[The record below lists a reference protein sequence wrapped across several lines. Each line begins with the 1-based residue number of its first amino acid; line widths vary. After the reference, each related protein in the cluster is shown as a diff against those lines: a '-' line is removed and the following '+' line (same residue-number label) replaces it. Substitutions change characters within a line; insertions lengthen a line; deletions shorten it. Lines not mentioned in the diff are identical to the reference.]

1 MVASPSDHMAN
12 ERTFLAWVRT
22 GIALVGFGF
31 VIAKFTLFLE
41 LIKGVKSSG
50 HSQIFGVSMIAL
62 GALVIVYGLVIYV
75 LNEKDLKVGRYKS
88 RYTINSIF
96 AGFIL
101 IIAVLLALLI
111 I

>member
-1 MVASPSDHMAN
+1 
-12 ERTFLAWVRT
+12 
-22 GIALVGFGF
+22 
-31 VIAKFTLFLE
+31 
-41 LIKGVKSSG
+41 
-50 HSQIFGVSMIAL
+50 MIAL

-75 LNEKDLKVGRYKS
+75 LNERDLKVGRYKS

-96 AGFIL
+96 AGLIL